1 MRSMEHLINKVIA
14 PWLRSVDV
22 KLVCY
27 LRIKKKTKKN
37 SQCTIMLLNILY
49 IETFLNLPGDGNLL
63 KALLHSIFGGICL
76 YLSIYI
82 AMRLHL

>member
-1 MRSMEHLINKVIA
+1 MASAQSTLSWCVIFG
-14 PWLRSVDV
+14 L
-22 KLVCY
+22 
-27 LRIKKKTKKN
+27 KKN